1 MNIARYS
8 IGDLE
13 RLTGIKTHT
22 IRVWEKR
29 YGTISPE
36 RTGTNIRFY
45 SVNDLQRLLNITFLN
60 KHGFRISLISGMSD
74 SEVRS
79 EVSRLCEMPGTEDG
93 YLSDLLKATND
104 LDEDRFE
111 KILNGSI
118 LKLSFEQSFQL
129 VVFPLL
135 EKINLLWQIGK
146 ISACQERFL
155 NNLIRHKLVVAID
168 GMAGHNQS
176 TNKHFLLYLPS
187 GQYDEI
193 NLLYAN
199 YLLRKVGHQVIYLGP
214 SIPLEHL
221 RSLSNRQIIGHI
233 VVSINQG
240 YTDKEL
246 TSYSGKLADIF
257 PGKRIYLVA
266 IGSDFHVAL
275 PDEILKVT
283 SYQALA
289 QAFAVLS
296 LV

>member
-8 IGDLE
+8 ISDLE
-13 RLTGIKTHT
+13 KLTGIKAHT
-22 IRVWEKR
+22 IRIWEKR
-29 YGTISPE
+29 YRIISPE
-36 RTGTNIRFY
+36 RTDTNIRFY

-60 KHGFRISLISGMSD
+60 KHGFKISLISGMSNTEVQ
-74 SEVRS
+74 SEVARI
-79 EVSRLCEMPGTEDG
+79 CEMPGAEDG

-111 KILNGSI
+111 KILNGAI
-118 LKLSFEQSFQL
+118 LKLSFEQSFQQ
-129 VVFPLL
+129 VIFPLL

-146 ISACQERFL
+146 ISACQERFV

-168 GMAGHNQS
+168 GMVGHNHS
-176 TNKHFLLYLPS
+176 TNKHYLLYLPS

-214 SIPLEHL
+214 SIPIEHL
-221 RSLSNRQIIGHI
+221 RSLSNRQFIDHI

-246 TSYSGKLADIF
+246 TSYAEKLAGIF
-257 PGKRIYLVA
+257 PGKRIYLVS
-266 IGSDFHVAL
+266 IGSDFHVVL
-275 PDEILKVT
+275 PDEILKIT
-283 SYQALA
+283 SYQAFA
-289 QAFAVLS
+289 QAIAV
-296 LV
+296 